1 AGTSQAAAQVSGLVA
16 AMKAERPDMTA
27 VEARAF
33 LTDTARERHELFL
46 SEDSGRGS
54 VNAPATLRAA
64 EHRRNVHRNR
74 FFAHPIV
81 PLQDFGTP
89 TRAVAEV
96 EILDKDGEPS
106 RFTFVFGTFTGGAFA
121 TQVGFTGFDGIA
133 RFVSPP
139 LSSGVVAFEVDA
151 VAAFRAA

>member
-1 AGTSQAAAQVSGLVA
+1 STFDYVFFAGTSQAAAQVTGLVA

-33 LTDTARERHELFL
+33 LTDTARERHDLFL
-46 SEDSGRGS
+46 TEDAGRGG

-64 EHRRNVHRNR
+64 QNRPHVHRLR
-74 FFAHPIV
+74 YFADPIV
-81 PLQDFGTP
+81 TLHDFGTH
-89 TRAVAEV
+89 TRALAEV
-96 EILDKDGEPS
+96 EILDKRGDPS

-133 RFVSPP
+133 RFVSPA
-139 LSSGVVAFEVDA
+139 LSSG
-151 VAAFRAA
+151 